1 MTNYFK
7 NILAKML
14 LLKQEASQQEESD
27 SVGRLRLTKVVN
39 CHPVHF
45 TDSAEA
51 YILVHGITV
60 TIS

>member
-1 MTNYFK
+1 
-7 NILAKML
+7 ML
-14 LLKQEASQQEESD
+14 LLKQEASQQEGSD
-27 SVGRLRLTKVVN
+27 SVGRLCLTKVVN